1 MLFLF
6 FILSIFGYLF
16 APNSYSHIFCVFQ
29 LVFYLF
35 TVFYFLK
42 NTKTTSG
49 IVSFYSF
56 FLLSYLFVNF
66 IYPVFIYPIDP
77 EYFYMFSFGFDE
89 NWISKSTAL
98 AQMSIT
104 AFFLGVSFV
113 KKDTA
118 TVNQVFFDKSYF
130 NHAFISFI
138 NIVHFLS
145 SFVFIYVTIDNASKN
160 EIMINY
166 HAVFLYIGS
175 LVINTLIK
183 AEIYKNDLK
192 NIGFEIFYI
201 YWLELLSAF
210 FIVVFSLWFGDRGP
224 VLQVGLIG
232 LLIYVRYVKP
242 VSYKRLSLLIIVGF
256 IVMTFISS
264 TRGSSDMSIKDKGLG
279 VAVTEGSK
287 TLLSFDTFWDFG
299 MDFIINNRSL
309 YVAKEIVDER
319 GYLMGLSYFPYI
331 FSPIPGLPMLI
342 THAVFDKAPDEFST
356 ARIISDRE
364 GVYVWGLGTNAV
376 GDSYMNFGTI
386 GLVFMFMLFGYL
398 VRFLELSNNIYAK
411 IMYVYVFSLALY
423 YPRSSLIIVLEPLRL
438 MLILWVLLQLFNQ
451 RKKVI

>member
-42 NTKTTSG
+42 RTMKSTG
-49 IVSFYSF
+49 VVSFYLF
-56 FLLSYLFVNF
+56 FLLSFLFVNF

-77 EYFYMFSFGFDE
+77 EYFFMFSFGFDE

-98 AQMSIT
+98 AQLSIT

-113 KKDTA
+113 KKDATA
-118 TVNQVFFDKSYF
+118 VNLVFFDKSYF

-183 AEIYKNDLK
+183 AEIYKTELK
-192 NIGFEIFYI
+192 NIGFEVFYI
-201 YWLELLSAF
+201 YWLELLSVF

-232 LLIYVRYVKP
+232 LLIYVRYVSVISPK
-242 VSYKRLSLLIIVGF
+242 KLFMLIIVGF
-256 IVMTFISS
+256 IVMTFIST
-264 TRGSSDMSIKDKGLG
+264 TRGSSEMSIKDKGLG
-279 VAVTEGSK
+279 VALAEGSK

-309 YVAKEIVDER
+309 YVAQEIVDER
-319 GYLMGLSYFPYI
+319 GYLMGLSYFPYL
-331 FSPIPGLPMLI
+331 FSPIPGLPLLV
-342 THAVFDKAPDEFST
+342 TNAVFDKAPDEFST
-356 ARIISDRE
+356 SKIISERE
-364 GVYVWGLGTNAV
+364 GVFIWGLGTNAV
-376 GDSYMNFGTI
+376 GDSFMNFGVFGT
-386 GLVFMFMLFGYL
+386 VFMFMLFGYL

-411 IMYVYVFSLALY
+411 IMYMYVFSLALY

-438 MLILWVLLQLFNQ
+438 MLILWLLLQLFNQ
-451 RKKVI
+451 KKKVL